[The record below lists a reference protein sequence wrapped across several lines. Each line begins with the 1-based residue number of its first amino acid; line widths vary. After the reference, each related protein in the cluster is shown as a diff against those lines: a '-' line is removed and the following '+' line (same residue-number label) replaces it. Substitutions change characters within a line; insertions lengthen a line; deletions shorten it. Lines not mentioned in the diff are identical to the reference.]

1 MQLQISYIHSNILYI
16 ECMKKQILF
25 VSYVAIKGKCH
36 PSLSENVTDH
46 KPSRYNLL
54 YLGIKEVI

>member
-25 VSYVAIKGKCH
+25 VSYFHNLHFCEKKHKKEIFM
-36 PSLSENVTDH
+36 SLKRD
-46 KPSRYNLL
+46 
-54 YLGIKEVI
+54 II

>member
-25 VSYVAIKGKCH
+25 VSYFHNLHFYENNILFPFCEKKH
-36 PSLSENVTDH
+36 KNEIFMSLKRD
-46 KPSRYNLL
+46 
-54 YLGIKEVI
+54 II